1 MVNRYALTIG
11 NREIVGSN
19 VKFSLHHATV
29 KMDWTIETDYAKA
42 IAIIKPNHYL
52 ETIFSIFR
60 QYFPAIIVLI
70 FLNEAQMSE
79 RLPRISYD

>member
-42 IAIIKPNHYL
+42 IAIIKPNFFINPNYL
-52 ETIFSIFR
+52 LMVYTRFTNTSG
-60 QYFPAIIVLI
+60 P
-70 FLNEAQMSE
+70 
-79 RLPRISYD
+79 SYS